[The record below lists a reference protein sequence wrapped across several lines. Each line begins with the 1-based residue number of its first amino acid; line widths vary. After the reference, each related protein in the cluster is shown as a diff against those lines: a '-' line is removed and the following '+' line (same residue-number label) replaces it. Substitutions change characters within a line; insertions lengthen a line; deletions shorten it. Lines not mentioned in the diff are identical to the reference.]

1 MSVVDVALTIAA
13 EPEPPPVSPTAITSC
28 TSAQTFIPWLKV
40 YARAR
45 RLTYEV
51 LFVEYEVLFL

>member
-1 MSVVDVALTIAA
+1 LTIAA

-45 RLTYEV
+45 RSTYEV